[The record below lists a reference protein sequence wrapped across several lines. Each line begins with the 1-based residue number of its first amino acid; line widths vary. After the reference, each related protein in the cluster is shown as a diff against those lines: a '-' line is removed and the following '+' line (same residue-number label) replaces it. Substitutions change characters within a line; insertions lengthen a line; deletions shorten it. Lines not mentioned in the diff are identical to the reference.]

1 MFKKILIGLVVL
13 LVLLAIVVALQ
24 PSDFRIS
31 RSAAISAPPEK
42 VFAQVNELRNWEA
55 WSPWAKMDPSMKQTY
70 EGPAAGSGAVS
81 RWAGNNEVGEGS
93 MTITESKAPE
103 QVRIRLEFI
112 KPMAGTSDVNFT
124 FKPQGRETL
133 VTWNMAGK
141 SNFAGKAFDLFMDM
155 DKMLGSQ
162 FDQGLAQLKA
172 VSETPDAP
180 RN

>member
-1 MFKKILIGLVVL
+1 
-13 LVLLAIVVALQ
+13 
-24 PSDFRIS
+24 
-31 RSAAISAPPEK
+31 
-42 VFAQVNELRNWEA
+42 
-55 WSPWAKMDPSMKQTY
+55 
-70 EGPAAGSGAVS
+70 
-81 RWAGNNEVGEGS
+81 

-124 FKPQGRETL
+124 FKPQGSETL

-180 RN
+180 RT